1 MKVGIMQPYFFP
13 YIGYFSLIK
22 YTDKFILFDPVQFI
36 KHGWI
41 ERNRIL
47 KQGGGWMYIA
57 VPLEKH
63 PRETLIKDI
72 QIREE
77 PWKEKIFSQLTA
89 YKKRA
94 PYYKETLEVITKALD
109 IQTKSITHL
118 NHKILKVVCEYLDIP
133 FESYIFSEMN
143 LTIEQPHAPDEW
155 ALNICKSLGNVDEYV
170 NPPGG
175 LNFFNRDKYEKAGI
189 KLLFQ
194 QPILTP
200 YSQCQPFA
208 FEEGLS
214 IVDVMMFNSKEQINK
229 MLDNYTLL

>member
-1 MKVGIMQPYFFP
+1 M
-13 YIGYFSLIK
+13 
-22 YTDKFILFDPVQFI
+22 
-36 KHGWI
+36 
-41 ERNRIL
+41 
-47 KQGGGWMYIA
+47 
-57 VPLEKH
+57 
-63 PRETLIKDI
+63 
-72 QIREE
+72 
-77 PWKEKIFSQLTA
+77 
-89 YKKRA
+89 
-94 PYYKETLEVITKALD
+94 
-109 IQTKSITHL
+109 
-118 NHKILKVVCEYLDIP
+118 
-133 FESYIFSEMN
+133 
-143 LTIEQPHAPDEW
+143 
-155 ALNICKSLGNVDEYV
+155 DEYV